1 MREPSTTAFDE
12 ELDELV
18 HPDRVHRSLY
28 TDRTVFVREMERV
41 YGGTWTYLAHESEL
55 PGPNDFVRRRLG
67 LRPVIVT
74 RDADGGLHG
83 LLNRCTH
90 RGATVCRDD
99 VGTSQ
104 RFVCGYHNWAFDNT
118 GKLVGVPMR
127 KGYGPAFDLGALGLG
142 RLRVESYR
150 GFVFGTLNHELPQLE
165 EHLGYAARLLDQW
178 LDRWP
183 GATLTVRHGT
193 HRLRYRGNWKLA
205 LDNSADGYHPGFS
218 HASLL
223 RMRKQRYGGGVDM
236 QWTLGDVDSGLQT
249 VTDLGNGHTFL
260 DQRAE
265 IDSYWAQAAP
275 MPGEQAYEQV
285 LRDRL
290 GDEQA
295 ARVLEV
301 AVGSGM
307 NLNIFPNLL
316 VIGNQI
322 QVVEP
327 HDVDDTHL
335 VWHATSLEADDLP
348 PELTALRMRLQED
361 FPSFG
366 EPDDLVNFEECQ
378 VGLQIPEMEWV
389 VTHRHLESGREHV
402 DVHGNLT
409 GPVTDELPIRAFWQ
423 RWKDLMTA
431 ETKLAA
437 L

>member
-1 MREPSTTAFDE
+1 MAVPAD
-12 ELDELV
+12 LDELV

-28 TDRTVFVREMERV
+28 TDRDLFVQEMERL

-55 PGPNDFVRRRLG
+55 PGPHDFVRRRLG
-67 LRPVIVT
+67 LRSVIVT
-74 RDADGGLHG
+74 RDRDGELHG

-99 VGTSQ
+99 AGTSQ
-104 RFVCGYHNWAFDNT
+104 RFVCGYHNWTYDNS
-118 GKLVGVPMR
+118 GALVGVPMR
-127 KGYGPAFDLGALGLG
+127 KGYGPSFDPGALGLG

-150 GFVFGTLNHELPQLE
+150 GFVFGALDPELPPLE
-165 EHLGYAARLLDQW
+165 EHLGHAARLLDEW

-183 GATLTVRHGT
+183 GGRVVVQHGT

-205 LDNSADGYHPGFS
+205 CDNSADGYHPGFS

-223 RMRKQRYGGGVDM
+223 RMRKQRYGVGVDM

-249 VTDLGNGHTFL
+249 VADLGNGHTFL

-265 IDSYWAQAAP
+265 IDSYWQQSAP
-275 MPGEQAYEQV
+275 MPGEQAYERT
-285 LRDRL
+285 LREQL
-290 GDEQA
+290 GDERA
-295 ARVLEV
+295 AAVLEV

-335 VWHATSLEADDLP
+335 VWYATSLEADDLP

-389 VTHRHLESGREHV
+389 LTHRHLETGREVV
-402 DVHGNLT
+402 DARGNPT
-409 GPVTDELPIRAFWQ
+409 GPVTDELPIRAFWR
-423 RWKDLMTA
+423 RWKELMTSDA
-431 ETKLAA
+431 KLVAQ
-437 L
+437 